1 MHPQEQALTFD
12 EEAGVTPD
20 SDKGEKPQDNAKT
33 QEKVSRSISVFQCA
47 IIGNRPSQ
55 YQL

>member
-33 QEKVSRSISVFQCA
+33 QEKVIVQYPSFSV
-47 IIGNRPSQ
+47 
-55 YQL
+55 L